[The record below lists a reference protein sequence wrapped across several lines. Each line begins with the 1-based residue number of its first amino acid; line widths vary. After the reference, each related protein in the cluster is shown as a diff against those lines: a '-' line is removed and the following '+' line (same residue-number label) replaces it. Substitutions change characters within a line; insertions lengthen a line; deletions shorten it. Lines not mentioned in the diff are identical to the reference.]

1 MVVNAV
7 GTPVV
12 VAVAVVAGYFDV
24 AVVGGLVGVAAG
36 TALAS
41 RQ

>member
-1 MVVNAV
+1 MVVNAA

-12 VAVAVVAGYFDV
+12 VVAVVAVV
-24 AVVGGLVGVAAG
+24 AVVGGLVGVAAD
-36 TALAS
+36 TVLAS